1 MKWALSVL
9 EFLSNPL
16 TQFALLLVLRGLAK
30 IISDTSLGR
39 LILNTLFFSAL
50 TVLLFYHGMPPYLQ
64 DNGLSSL
71 PERLTNGT
79 LKTIWWFGGASVLA
93 SSARIFLIFERKP
106 REGRLLQDL
115 VVALIYLGASL
126 CVVAYVFA
134 LPVGTIIATSGVFA
148 IVLGLALQST
158 LNDVFS
164 GIALNLG
171 RPLSIGDWVVIDD
184 DVQGRV
190 LETNWRSTQLLN
202 GSNDLIVV
210 PNSLLAKTRIT
221 NLSGPDSTHGASVR
235 VRLLPNRPPSVI
247 LDAMDRVLLSSN
259 YIMKTP
265 APSSAVLAIDRDAI
279 EIELSFRVPDI
290 GKVGSARNEL
300 FDLIYRHAEAA
311 GLQLAG
317 ALGSNVI
324 RVEPASTDLNFKRPT
339 TPMRLMNSI
348 PLFTG
353 LTDNEKEDLAKN
365 MNRLTFGKG
374 DIIAHRQSSLTSLM
388 IMRSGVAAIE
398 EKEDDKKIEVA
409 RLAPGD
415 FFGERGVLMG
425 AFELGDVRALTPVV
439 IYEIP
444 KESLAAVLRER
455 PTFAEELGLL
465 LSTRSQ
471 AEEALHRDNNLSGS
485 EHPVALAVRIKQLFR
500 LN

>member
-1 MKWALSVL
+1 MGFVVL
-9 EFLSNPL
+9 QLLSNPL
-16 TQFALLLVLRGLAK
+16 TQFALLLLLRGAAK
-30 IISDTSLGR
+30 VVSDTGLGR
-39 LILNTLFFSAL
+39 LILNILFFSAL
-50 TVLLFYHGMPPYLQ
+50 TALLLHHGIAPYLQ
-64 DNGLSSL
+64 DSNPTGLA
-71 PERLTNGT
+71 ERLTNGA

-93 SSARIFLIFERKP
+93 SSARMFLIFERKP

-115 VVALIYLGASL
+115 VVALIYVGSAL
-126 CVVAYVFA
+126 CVIAYVFA
-134 LPVGTIIATSGVFA
+134 LPLGTVIATSGVFA

-171 RPLSIGDWVVIDD
+171 RPLSVGDWVMIDEN
-184 DVQGRV
+184 VQGRV

-221 NLSGPDSTHGASVR
+221 NLSGPDSTHGATLK
-235 VRLLPNRPPSVI
+235 VRLLPSRPPSVI
-247 LDAMDRVLLSSN
+247 LDAMERVLLSSN
-259 YIMKTP
+259 YILKTP
-265 APSSAVLAIDRDAI
+265 SPSAAVLGIDRDSI
-279 EIELSFRVPDI
+279 EMELSFRVSDI
-290 GKVGSARNEL
+290 GKVGTARNEL
-300 FDLIYRHAEAA
+300 YDLIFRHVDAA

-317 ALGSNVI
+317 AVGSTNVT
-324 RVEPASTDLNFKRPT
+324 VESTTADVNSKRPT

-353 LTDNEKEDLAKN
+353 LTDEEKEDLVKN
-365 MNRLTFGKG
+365 MKRLTFGKG
-374 DIIAHRQSSLTSLM
+374 DVIAYRNSSLTSLM
-388 IMRSGVAAIE
+388 VIRSGVAAIE
-398 EKEDDKKIEVA
+398 EIDDNKTIELG

-425 AFELGDVRALTPVV
+425 SFELANVRALTPVI

-444 KESLAAVLRER
+444 KESLAAILRER

-465 LSTRSQ
+465 LSTRSK
-471 AEEALHRDNNLSGS
+471 AEEALHHDERVSAAQ
-485 EHPVALAVRIKQLFR
+485 HPVALTVRIKQLFR
-500 LN
+500 LS